1 MMTRKIVTAVLVVV
15 MAAALSAAAA
25 ASAERKENVSGIDD
39 LVKRQEQN
47 INDAYRNNII
57 DRATADS
64 LMKELRGIWEDAR
77 KLNVRQGGLTLE
89 QRRDFTERLKR
100 QHPQVQ
106 WERPARR

>member
-1 MMTRKIVTAVLVVV
+1 MTRKIVTAVLVVV
-15 MAAALSAAAA
+15 MAAALSAAA

-77 KLNVRQGGLTLE
+77 KLTARQGGLTPE
-89 QRRDFTERLKR
+89 QRRDFTERLRR

-106 WERPARR
+106 WDRPARR